1 MVDAEDLRNSIGGCI
16 PDTGSVLTHGSTVVL
31 AGNMGAAMRQRK
43 KQTESKQQ
51 EHRTFDYDGGI
62 KSDEVNFATYNSRSA
77 ITENSCGSSLSD
89 DRNGMAFLDNT
100 LETERILSSRTDYFE
115 RDIDNVQ
122 GISKSDKS
130 RAVELLTA
138 VEDDFSPQS
147 FSASFSRSCLDD
159 IAVPL
164 TILISEADDIVDQSK
179 HSLKPDEQ
187 ELSKLTGGIDTF
199 HYESKPD
206 TPPRLIR
213 RDGRTSRPVN
223 KPDEENHIT
232 VTVESS
238 LVRKKRS
245 AAAIKRKENHTASIN
260 GNISNKWTGK
270 MPSASFKIGVV
281 SHSFTDFRTQ
291 PTVRRAQQRG
301 RGAVFGDLSLPNEKV
316 DASAVER
323 FGRGIGAGSGRVA
336 SEADA
341 DGVRA
346 MDRYSAHS
354 IGGERDGINA
364 TSSVSKRV
372 LEQHSYK
379 TPNAE
384 TPDFTTDSLND
395 DSYLEDIDSDNS
407 DSESWDALAANVGLS
422 HSTRHRL
429 MSASGRRRPQSSPA
443 LGSVPW
449 TGREHAPTAQHRSRD
464 LATSFT
470 PSNPINSWT
479 GDIDADGMSVS
490 QAPISSSKDNLSGNN
505 RGAGKEVISLASK
518 VRIKEVISL
527 GQQASQSLTTL
538 IPLPN
543 CDYTISIQVL
553 LHRILR

>member
-1 MVDAEDLRNSIGGCI
+1 MDDVEDLRNSIGGCI

-62 KSDEVNFATYNSRSA
+62 KSDEVNFTTYNRKGA
-77 ITENSCGSSLSD
+77 ITENSCGSSVSD

-100 LETERILSSRTDYFE
+100 LETERILSSRADYFD

-122 GISKSDKS
+122 GILNSNKS
-130 RAVELLTA
+130 RAAELPTA
-138 VEDDFSPQS
+138 VEDDFSQQS

-179 HSLKPDEQ
+179 HPLIPDKP
-187 ELSKLTGGIDTF
+187 ELSKLTVGIDAF
-199 HYESKPD
+199 HFEAKPD
-206 TPPRLIR
+206 SPPRLIR

-223 KPDEENHIT
+223 KADEENHIALT
-232 VTVESS
+232 DESS
-238 LVRKKRS
+238 AVRKKRS
-245 AAAIKRKENHTASIN
+245 AAAVKRKDNHTASFN
-260 GNISNKWTGK
+260 GNLPNKWTGK

-301 RGAVFGDLSLPNEKV
+301 RGAVFGNLSLPNEKV

-323 FGRGIGAGSGRVA
+323 FGRGIGVGSGRVA

-341 DGVRA
+341 DAVRV
-346 MDRYSAHS
+346 MDRCSPRS
-354 IGGERDGINA
+354 IGVEKDGISA
-364 TSSVSKRV
+364 SSSVAERV
-372 LEQHSYK
+372 LVQHSYK
-379 TPNAE
+379 MPNAE
-384 TPDFTTDSLND
+384 TPVVTTDSLND

-407 DSESWDALAANVGLS
+407 DSESWDALAANIGVS

-429 MSASGRRRPQSSPA
+429 MSASGRRRPQSSPV

-449 TGREHAPTAQHRSRD
+449 RGREHAPTAQHRSRK

-470 PSNPINSWT
+470 PSNPTNRWT
-479 GDIDADGMSVS
+479 GDIDADGVSVS
-490 QAPISSSKDNLSGNN
+490 QPPVSSSKEKLGGNN
-505 RGAGKEVISLASK
+505 RGAGKEMITLASK
-518 VRIKEVISL
+518 VRFISWMT
-527 GQQASQSLTTL
+527 S
-538 IPLPN
+538 I
-543 CDYTISIQVL
+543 TISHYFNSIAKM
-553 LHRILR
+553 

>member
-1 MVDAEDLRNSIGGCI
+1 MDDVEDLSIGGCI

-62 KSDEVNFATYNSRSA
+62 KSDEINFTTYNSESA
-77 ITENSCGSSLSD
+77 ITENSCGSSISD

-100 LETERILSSRTDYFE
+100 LETERILSSRADYFE

-122 GISKSDKS
+122 GLSKSNKL
-130 RAVELLTA
+130 RAAELPTA

-164 TILISEADDIVDQSK
+164 TILISEAGDIVDQSK
-179 HSLKPDEQ
+179 HSPKPDEVL
-187 ELSKLTGGIDTF
+187 LSKLTGGIDTF
-199 HYESKPD
+199 HFDSKPD

-223 KPDEENHIT
+223 KADEKNH
-232 VTVESS
+232 VTLTDESS
-238 LVRKKRS
+238 VARKKRS
-245 AAAIKRKENHTASIN
+245 AAAVKRKENHTTSIN
-260 GNISNKWTGK
+260 GNILNKLTGK

-301 RGAVFGDLSLPNEKV
+301 RGAVFGNLSLPNEKV

-336 SEADA
+336 SQANVDA
-341 DGVRA
+341 VRDL
-346 MDRYSAHS
+346 DRHSAHG
-354 IGGERDGINA
+354 IGDERDGISA
-364 TSSVSKRV
+364 SSSVAERNFV
-372 LEQHSYK
+372 QCSYK
-379 TPNAE
+379 MPNAE
-384 TPDFTTDSLND
+384 TPDVTTDSLHD
-395 DSYLEDIDSDNS
+395 DSYLEDVDSDNS
-407 DSESWDALAANVGLS
+407 DSESWDALAANIGVS

-449 TGREHAPTAQHRSRD
+449 RGREHAPKAQHRSRD

-470 PSNPINSWT
+470 PSNPINRWT
-479 GDIDADGMSVS
+479 GDIDADGVSVS
-490 QAPISSSKDNLSGNN
+490 RPLISSSRDKLSGIN
-505 RGAGKEVISLASK
+505 RGAGKEIITLASK
-518 VRIKEVISL
+518 VHFISWMT
-527 GQQASQSLTTL
+527 S
-538 IPLPN
+538 I
-543 CDYTISIQVL
+543 TISHYSNSIAKL
-553 LHRILR
+553 